1 MRNDVTVAI
10 LAGGLS
16 RRMGTNKSFVL
27 LAGKPLIEHV
37 IERVSALRLPVL
49 LITNTPEQYASFGL
63 PIYGDVYPQRG
74 SLGGLYTALHYS
86 LTDYTL
92 CVACDMPFLNVD
104 LLRYM
109 LGLRSG
115 ADSVVPY
122 IAGNYESLHAIYH
135 QSCIPVMRAQLEQ
148 GQLRISNIYSQLQV
162 RQVTEVEVDRFDPDQ
177 RSFANLNTPADVA
190 HIQRWLP

>member
-49 LITNTPEQYASFGL
+49 LITNTPEQYAQFEL
-63 PIYGDVYPQRG
+63 PMYGDVYPQRG
-74 SLGGLYTALHYS
+74 SMGGLYTALHYS

-92 CVACDMPFLNVD
+92 CVACDMPFLSLD

-109 LGLRSG
+109 LDLRSG
-115 ADSVVPY
+115 VDSVVPY

-135 QSCIPVMRAQLEQ
+135 RTCLPVIREQLVR
-148 GQLRISNIYSQLQV
+148 GRLRIHDIYIHLQV
-162 RQVTEVEVDRFDPDQ
+162 RLVTELEIERIDPDQ
-177 RSFANLNTPADVA
+177 RSFANLNTPDDVA
-190 HIQRWLP
+190 HIQKWLP

>member
-16 RRMGTNKSFVL
+16 RRMGTNKSFL
-27 LAGKPLIEHV
+27 SLDGKPLIQHV
-37 IERVSALRLPVL
+37 IERVSALHLPVI
-49 LITNTPEQYASFGL
+49 LITNTPEQYACFEL
-63 PIYGDVYPQRG
+63 PMYSDVYPQCG

-86 LTDYTL
+86 FTDYTL

-109 LGLRSG
+109 LDLRSG
-115 ADSVVPY
+115 VDAAVPY

-135 QSCIPVMRAQLEQ
+135 QFCLPVMRDQLEQ
-148 GQLRISNIYSQLQV
+148 GQLRISDLYARLHV
-162 RQVTEVEVDRFDPDQ
+162 RLVTATEVECFEPDHH
-177 RSFANLNTPADVA
+177 SFANLNTPDDVA
-190 HIQRWLP
+190 RIQKWLP

>member
-1 MRNDVTVAI
+1 MRNDVTVAV

-27 LAGKPLIEHV
+27 LDGKPLIAHV
-37 IERVSALRLPVL
+37 IDCVTALRLPVL
-49 LITNTPEQYASFGL
+49 LVTNTPEQYAHLDL
-63 PIYGDVYPQRG
+63 PMYSDVYPMCG

-92 CVACDMPFLNVD
+92 CVACDMPFVCVD

-115 ADSVVPY
+115 VDSVVPY

-135 QSCIPVMRAQLEQ
+135 RTCLPVIREQLEQ
-148 GQLRISNIYSQLQV
+148 GQFRISSIYARLQV
-162 RQVTEVEVDRFDPDQ
+162 RLVTAAEVERFDPDQ
-177 RSFANLNTPADVA
+177 RSFVNLNTPDDVA
-190 HIQRWLP
+190 HIQKLLP

>member
-27 LAGKPLIEHV
+27 LDGKPLIAHV
-37 IERVSALRLPVL
+37 IDCVTVMRLPVL
-49 LITNTPEQYASFGL
+49 LVTNTPEQYAHFDL
-63 PIYGDVYPQRG
+63 PMYSDVYPKCG

-92 CVACDMPFLNVD
+92 CVACDMPFLCVD

-115 ADSVVPY
+115 VDSVVPY

-135 QSCIPVMRAQLEQ
+135 RTCLPVIREQLEQ
-148 GQLRISNIYSQLQV
+148 GQFRISSIYARLQV
-162 RQVTEVEVDRFDPDQ
+162 RLVTAAEVERFDPDQ
-177 RSFANLNTPADVA
+177 RSFVNLNTPDDVA
-190 HIQRWLP
+190 HIQKLLP